1 MISPEITYS
10 KHMML
15 FLDEPRSD
23 SCVVEQGRPRW
34 EKWKKNY
41 LKLLIHEGGKGVLVG
56 FGLHLRRKVVAVMDL
71 PARRKQQLDG
81 GREWREAFG
90 KGMGERFA
98 KNPDGDGD

>member
-1 MISPEITYS
+1 
-10 KHMML
+10 
-15 FLDEPRSD
+15 
-23 SCVVEQGRPRW
+23 
-34 EKWKKNY
+34 
-41 LKLLIHEGGKGVLVG
+41 
-56 FGLHLRRKVVAVMDL
+56 MDL